1 MCIACNAG
9 MKAILRYNGSRREFL
24 KHVGMFSASVF
35 TGSLAGTSKAV
46 AQSTGRV
53 GAEDIVFRG
62 GPILT
67 MNSDQPGAQAIAIRG
82 NRILAVGSCESVAA
96 QADAG
101 ARVIDL
107 QGRTLMPGLIDPH
120 MHNTFVLFEDWI
132 DVSPIVAPR
141 FEDVQRKIRESAGN
155 ATDSAWI
162 RAQQFDPSITQGARI
177 PDLSMLDQWVP
188 NRPFF
193 MIESNG
199 HVAYVNSYALKLAGI
214 TRHTPDP
221 PLARFVRDANGNLT
235 GRLEESNAM
244 MPFIEKMPVL
254 SAFETQARIKR
265 LLSHAA
271 SVGCTTLHDCGI
283 GMQAGIAELDLLDA
297 IMADDPPVRYRGMLV
312 STLMDDWEKSGI
324 KPGRGNDQFRID
336 GIKAWSDGS
345 NQAYTGYQRENYL
358 GKNSRG
364 SLNYTLAQLTEVI
377 RRAHAGGWQIGV
389 HANGDAGI
397 DTTLQAYEAVLT
409 SAPYADHRHRIEH
422 CSILHPEQIEK
433 MHTLGL
439 SPSFLIGHIRWW
451 GKAFRD
457 RILGPDRA
465 RFYDPCASALAGKLR
480 ISLHS
485 DWNVTP
491 IEPLRYIEDAVARV
505 MNEGGGVFYGQER
518 ISIQAALRA
527 VTIDAAWQCRMDD
540 LVGSLEEG
548 KYADFTIT
556 EENPMQAEPTQIS
569 KIKVSET
576 WMAGRQRYQA

>member
-1 MCIACNAG
+1 
-9 MKAILRYNGSRREFL
+9 
-24 KHVGMFSASVF
+24 
-35 TGSLAGTSKAV
+35 
-46 AQSTGRV
+46 
-53 GAEDIVFRG
+53 
-62 GPILT
+62 
-67 MNSDQPGAQAIAIRG
+67 
-82 NRILAVGSCESVAA
+82 
-96 QADAG
+96 
-101 ARVIDL
+101 
-107 QGRTLMPGLIDPH
+107 
-120 MHNTFVLFEDWI
+120 
-132 DVSPIVAPR
+132 
-141 FEDVQRKIRESAGN
+141 
-155 ATDSAWI
+155 
-162 RAQQFDPSITQGARI
+162 
-177 PDLSMLDQWVP
+177 
-188 NRPFF
+188 
-193 MIESNG
+193 
-199 HVAYVNSYALKLAGI
+199 
-214 TRHTPDP
+214 
-221 PLARFVRDANGNLT
+221 
-235 GRLEESNAM
+235 
-244 MPFIEKMPVL
+244 
-254 SAFETQARIKR
+254 
-265 LLSHAA
+265 
-271 SVGCTTLHDCGI
+271 
-283 GMQAGIAELDLLDA
+283 
-297 IMADDPPVRYRGMLV
+297 MLV

-358 GKNSRG
+358 GRNSRG

-409 SAPYADHRHRIEH
+409 SAPRADHRHRIEH

-433 MHTLGL
+433 MHALGL

-491 IEPLRYIEDAVARV
+491 IEPLRYIEDAVARI

-518 ISIQAALRA
+518 ISVQAALRA

-556 EENPMQAEPTQIS
+556 EENPMQAEPTKIS